1 MTKSSRALLSSVAAI
16 LNRHVASATPFGKE
30 LAAGTDS
37 SRSMVG
43 VVNEILRES
52 AEGGTLV
59 CATEIDGKL
68 LGFVPRAD
76 VVPPELPSP
85 HDLAPRSGSKSS
97 AAVPKGP
104 DSGT

>member
-1 MTKSSRALLSSVAAI
+1 MTKSSRALLSSAAEI
-16 LNRHVASATPFGKE
+16 LNRHVTAGTIVGKE
-30 LAAGTDS
+30 LAAGTEV

-76 VVPPELPSP
+76 VVLPELP
-85 HDLAPRSGSKSS
+85 DLASRSGAKSS

-104 DSGT
+104 DSSH